1 MTAPLHPGP
10 DTRYGTQSQARLALA
25 SDDLRRLFVEVD
37 PRFPHSVLEVARTA
51 EQQAQNVA
59 TGVSQ
64 TLDSRHLDGPPA
76 NAVDAAPDPLRWP
89 KLPQQLEALL
99 MSVGVQDRPG
109 FRTLL
114 AGYVKQVARWYYFGG
129 YVLGTADQM
138 RRHGELTRP
147 VRWGGDWNGDRQVDD
162 QRFDDLPHFE
172 HPKGT

>member
-1 MTAPLHPGP
+1 M
-10 DTRYGTQSQARLALA
+10 LA

-37 PRFPHSVLEVARTA
+37 TRFPNTILETARS
-51 EQQAQNVA
+51 EQQQQANLA
-59 TGVSQ
+59 SGVSQ

-89 KLPQQLEALL
+89 KLPQQLELL
-99 MSVGVQDRPG
+99 LAGVVVEHRAA
-109 FRTLL
+109 FRSML
-114 AGYVKQVARWYYFGG
+114 AGYVKQVGRWYYFGG

-138 RRHGELTRP
+138 RKHGELTRP